1 VRDLA
6 LRLADGSRVPT
17 DVLSPANLWQ
27 LIRVT
32 VTEKFGVSLPNYLP
46 ITARSKICMLRSFCL
61 KTGVQLLCRDY
72 DLAPNSKNAVPF
84 TVPDILDLFPIV
96 KAHLPS
102 SKDARELLESGTAY
116 LTQGSLEPAY
126 QLLSES
132 LNVHHQVYGPMHVD
146 TAHVYATL
154 ALTCYHAGE
163 TAQAVDFQQR
173 AIIIFE
179 RVLGLDSH
187 ETAHAHMHQALFLL
201 SASSSSGSA
210 SLAGCKRH
218 MARAL
223 YLFELIAGP
232 NHPDTAAA
240 HINAA
245 MIEQESGR
253 AESGLKHVEMAL
265 ERNQLALGPEHTQVA
280 LSHHTVAVAH
290 ALMGDFR
297 NSVMHE
303 KMAKS
308 IYLAQLGNK
317 HASVVRSHYWL
328 EHFTLLAVKTQQT
341 TNQLVAGKKGKKAEA
356 AAAAAAEQFRKAAT
370 PATIIPPQMAGLTT
384 ALTWVSLHS
393 STAVKGKVS
402 ADFTRSHA
410 HALSYFFLHAAGL
423 MILSP
428 FDRLCEQL

>member
-1 VRDLA
+1 L
-6 LRLADGSRVPT
+6 
-17 DVLSPANLWQ
+17 
-27 LIRVT
+27 
-32 VTEKFGVSLPNYLP
+32 
-46 ITARSKICMLRSFCL
+46 
-61 KTGVQLLCRDY
+61 
-72 DLAPNSKNAVPF
+72 
-84 TVPDILDLFPIV
+84 DIFPIV
-96 KAHLPS
+96 KAHLPG
-102 SKDARELLESGTAY
+102 SKDARDLLESGSAY
-116 LTQGSLEPAY
+116 LTQGSVEPAY
-126 QLLSES
+126 QLLQES
-132 LNVHHQVYGPMHVD
+132 LNLHHQVFGPMHVD

-163 TAQAVDFQQR
+163 TGQAVDFQQR

-201 SASSSSGSA
+201 GASQQQQPASGGAA
-210 SLAGCKRH
+210 SLSACKRH

-232 NHPDTAAA
+232 NHPDSAAA

-253 AESGLKHVEMAL
+253 PAEGLKHVEMAL

-297 NSVMHE
+297 NSVNHE

-341 TNQLVAGKKGKKAEA
+341 TNQMVAGKKGKRAEA
-356 AAAAAAEQFRKAAT
+356 AAAAATEQFRRAAT
-370 PATIIPPQMAGLTT
+370 PSTIIPPQMAGLAT

-393 STAVKGKVS
+393 STSVKGKVGHTPHTRCSTSSLFLPS
-402 ADFTRSHA
+402 AFRA
-410 HALSYFFLHAAGL
+410 
-423 MILSP
+423 
-428 FDRLCEQL
+428 